1 MRMSRRSIIAI
12 VAVAAVVVAGVVI
25 YSTFDPSASRWFPR
39 CPFLMLTGLK
49 CPGCGTQR
57 AIHAL
62 LHGDV
67 LSALHFNA
75 LLPVSIPLLLL
86 YGYAELVRT
95 RKPRFY
101 NRVNSVTAILAVL
114 IVVIVWW
121 IVRNIFGC

>member
-1 MRMSRRSIIAI
+1 MSRRSVIAML
-12 VAVAAVVVAGVVI
+12 AVAAVVVAGVVI

-121 IVRNIFGC
+121 IIRNIFGC

>member
-1 MRMSRRSIIAI
+1 MSRRIVIAML
-12 VAVAAVVVAGVVI
+12 AVAAVVVAGVVI

>member
-1 MRMSRRSIIAI
+1 MSRRSIIAI

>member
-1 MRMSRRSIIAI
+1 MSRRSVIAML
-12 VAVAAVVVAGVVI
+12 AVAAVVVAGVVI

-39 CPFLMLTGLK
+39 CPFLRLTGLK